1 MGSGHVRVDDIYG
14 TWSGPIKQLCLT
26 FGGAPVQ
33 SFTKRNIMSAI
44 LENKVCLVTGAG
56 RGIGRAIAI
65 ALAQAGGH
73 VAINYNRSE
82 AEANAVKTFIEGAG
96 GKATLYQGNV
106 SDSFN
111 IRGVVEKIS
120 GDLGPIAVL
129 INNAGITRDKS
140 FLKMTKEQWDE
151 VIDVNLSSTFDVTQA
166 ALPGMLD
173 AGWGRIVNISSI
185 VGLKGNFGQTNY
197 SASKGGLIS
206 FTKSLAIE
214 TARKGVTVNAV
225 APGFIETDMTRDIP
239 QKVIDYVNSLTPAGR
254 MGTAEEV
261 ASAVAFLA
269 SPAASY
275 ITGQVIS
282 VNGGLYM

>member
-1 MGSGHVRVDDIYG
+1 
-14 TWSGPIKQLCLT
+14 
-26 FGGAPVQ
+26 
-33 SFTKRNIMSAI
+33 MSAI
-44 LENKVCLVTGAG
+44 LDNRVCFVTGAG

-65 ALAQAGGH
+65 ALARMGGH
-73 VAINYNRSE
+73 VAINYNRSDKH
-82 AEANAVKTFIEGAG
+82 AAAVKELIEGEG
-96 GKATLYQGNV
+96 GKAAIYQGNV
-106 SDSFN
+106 ADSQG
-111 IRGVVEKIS
+111 IRGVVAQIT
-120 GDLGPIAVL
+120 DHLGTIAVL
-129 INNAGITRDKS
+129 VNNAGITRDKS
-140 FLKMTKEQWDE
+140 FLKMTREQWDE
-151 VIDVNLSSTFDVTQA
+151 VLDVNLSSTFDVTQA
-166 ALPGMLD
+166 VVPGMLE
-173 AGWGRIVNISSI
+173 AGWGRIINISSI

-225 APGFIETDMTRDIP
+225 APGFIETDMTREVP

-254 MGTAEEV
+254 MGSPEEV
-261 ASAVAFLA
+261 AAAVTFLA

>member
-1 MGSGHVRVDDIYG
+1 
-14 TWSGPIKQLCLT
+14 
-26 FGGAPVQ
+26 
-33 SFTKRNIMSAI
+33 MSAI
-44 LENKVCLVTGAG
+44 LDNKVCFVTGAG

-82 AEANAVKTFIEGAG
+82 IEAKAVKALIEGSG
-96 GKATLYQGNV
+96 GKASVYQGNV
-106 SDSFN
+106 SDSAS
-111 IRGVVEKIS
+111 IRGVVEKIA
-120 GDLGPIAVL
+120 GELGPIAVL
-129 INNAGITRDKS
+129 VNNAGITRDKT
-140 FLKMTKEQWDE
+140 FLKMTREQWDE
-151 VIDVNLSSTFDVTQA
+151 VMDVNLSSAFDVTQA
-166 ALPGMLD
+166 ALPGMLE

-197 SASKGGLIS
+197 SASKGGLNS

-225 APGFIETDMTRDIP
+225 APGFIETDMTNEVP

-254 MGTAEEV
+254 MGSADEV
-261 ASAVAFLA
+261 AAAVVFLA

>member
-1 MGSGHVRVDDIYG
+1 
-14 TWSGPIKQLCLT
+14 
-26 FGGAPVQ
+26 
-33 SFTKRNIMSAI
+33 MSA
-44 LENKVCLVTGAG
+44 LLDNKVCLVTGAG

-82 AEANAVKTFIEGAG
+82 TESNDLKAFIEGAG
-96 GKATLYQGNV
+96 GKASIYQGNV
-106 SDSFN
+106 SDSTS
-111 IRGVVEKIS
+111 IRGVVEQIS
-120 GDLGPIAVL
+120 NELGPIAVL
-129 INNAGITRDKS
+129 VNNAGITRDKT
-140 FLKMTKEQWDE
+140 FLKMTREQWNE
-151 VIDVNLSSTFDVTQA
+151 VIDVNLSSAFDVTQA
-166 ALPGMLD
+166 ALPGMLE

-225 APGFIETDMTRDIP
+225 APGFIETDMTREMP

-254 MGTAEEV
+254 MGTADEI
-261 ASAVAFLA
+261 ASVVAFLA

>member
-1 MGSGHVRVDDIYG
+1 
-14 TWSGPIKQLCLT
+14 
-26 FGGAPVQ
+26 
-33 SFTKRNIMSAI
+33 MSA
-44 LENKVCLVTGAG
+44 LLDNKVCLVTGAG

-82 AEANAVKTFIEGAG
+82 TEANDLKAHIEQSG
-96 GKATLYQGNV
+96 GKASVYQGNV
-106 SDSFN
+106 SDSAS
-111 IRGVVEKIS
+111 IRGVVEQIS
-120 GDLGPIAVL
+120 NELGPIAVL
-129 INNAGITRDKS
+129 VNNAGITRDKT
-140 FLKMTKEQWDE
+140 FLKMTREQWNE
-151 VIDVNLSSTFDVTQA
+151 VIDVNLSSAFDVTQA
-166 ALPGMLD
+166 ALPGMLE

-225 APGFIETDMTRDIP
+225 APGFIETDMTSEMP

-254 MGTAEEV
+254 MGTADEI

>member
-1 MGSGHVRVDDIYG
+1 M
-14 TWSGPIKQLCLT
+14 
-26 FGGAPVQ
+26 
-33 SFTKRNIMSAI
+33 
-44 LENKVCLVTGAG
+44 
-56 RGIGRAIAI
+56 
-65 ALAQAGGH
+65 
-73 VAINYNRSE
+73 
-82 AEANAVKTFIEGAG
+82 KTLIEGAG
-96 GKATLYQGNV
+96 GKASVYQGNV
-106 SDSFN
+106 SDSAS
-111 IRGVVEKIS
+111 IRSVLEQIRNE
-120 GDLGPIAVL
+120 LGPVSVL
-129 INNAGITRDKS
+129 VNNAGITRDKT
-140 FLKMTKEQWDE
+140 FLKMTREQWDE
-151 VIDVNLSSTFDVTQA
+151 VIGVNLSSTFDVTQA
-166 ALPGMLD
+166 ALPGMLE

-197 SASKGGLIS
+197 AASKGGLIS

-225 APGFIETDMTRDIP
+225 APGFIETDMTREIP

-261 ASAVAFLA
+261 ASAVAYLV

>member
-1 MGSGHVRVDDIYG
+1 
-14 TWSGPIKQLCLT
+14 
-26 FGGAPVQ
+26 
-33 SFTKRNIMSAI
+33 MSA
-44 LENKVCLVTGAG
+44 LLDNKVCLVTGAG

-82 AEANAVKTFIEGAG
+82 TEANDLKAFIEGAG
-96 GKATLYQGNV
+96 GKASVYQGNV
-106 SDSFN
+106 SDSAS
-111 IRGVVEKIS
+111 IRGVVEQIS
-120 GDLGPIAVL
+120 NELGPIAVL
-129 INNAGITRDKS
+129 VNNAGITRDKT
-140 FLKMTKEQWDE
+140 FLKMTREQWNE
-151 VIDVNLSSTFDVTQA
+151 VIDVNLSSAFDVTQA
-166 ALPGMLD
+166 ALPGMLE

-225 APGFIETDMTRDIP
+225 APGFIETDMTSEMP

-254 MGTAEEV
+254 MGTADEI